1 MIHRSN
7 SQTRTT
13 ILLFT
18 LLSLIS
24 MAVTLPTNFLANA
37 SVFSTSERQSDHQR
51 NLKND
56 ANKHREDHHGAVH
69 VEGASHAPT
78 TIGRPT
84 IRVDRGDIS
93 TLDLTLGIGS
103 TEGMPKAPFKFEKED
118 TTGTNPK
125 IKVIDANGVK
135 WNVKFDE
142 EVHAEIAA
150 SRIVWAFGYN
160 VEESYYVSSAQVS
173 GVTGLGRAKK
183 FVGANGAI
191 TNAMFE
197 KRPDNIA
204 RRKNDWSWSSNPFSG
219 TKELS
224 GLILL
229 NVLVNNWDAKQT
241 NNGVLGIF
249 DKNGGVNEWYTVCD
263 WGGTFGK
270 YGSVFSHSKWTPRDF
285 EKESYIEGVS
295 GNTLKLHYK
304 GKMSASHSVP
314 LEHARWF
321 AGLANQLTDDQIRQ
335 AFKASG
341 ASETEIASFSNKIR
355 ERLNELKKATG
366 Q

>member
-1 MIHRSN
+1 MTHQSN
-7 SQTRTT
+7 SQTRT
-13 ILLFT
+13 IVLFT
-18 LLSLIS
+18 LLSLLLVAFS
-24 MAVTLPTNFLANA
+24 LPANFSANA
-37 SVFSTSERQSDHQR
+37 CVLSIPEGQSDQR
-51 NLKND
+51 DKFKEA
-56 ANKHREDHHGAVH
+56 ANKRGEDHRGTTNAESTPHG
-69 VEGASHAPT
+69 PT
-78 TIGRPT
+78 TIGRPV

-103 TEGMPKAPFKFEKED
+103 REGMPKPPFNFEKED

-142 EVHAEIAA
+142 EVHGEIAA

-160 VEESYYVSSAQVS
+160 VEESYYVPSAQIN

-191 TNAMFE
+191 TNALFE
-197 KRPDNIA
+197 KRPGNIA
-204 RRKNDWSWSSNPFSG
+204 RRKEPWSWSSNPFRG
-219 TKELS
+219 TRELS

-241 NNGVLGIF
+241 NNGVLGIL
-249 DKNGGVNEWYTVCD
+249 DENGAVNEWYTVCD

-270 YGSVFSHSKWTPRDF
+270 YSSVFSHSKWTPSDF
-285 EKESYIEGVS
+285 QKQAFIEGLS
-295 GNTLKLHYK
+295 GGTLKLHYK
-304 GKMSASHSVP
+304 GKMNTSPSVP

-321 AGLANQLTDDQIRQ
+321 AGLASQLTDTQIRQ
-335 AFKASG
+335 AFEASG
-341 ASETEIASFSNKIR
+341 ASQSEITIFSSKIR

>member
-1 MIHRSN
+1 MTHKTS
-7 SQTRTT
+7 SQTHS

-18 LLSLIS
+18 LLSLLSVAIS
-24 MAVTLPTNFLANA
+24 LPANFSASA
-37 SVFSTSERQSDHQR
+37 SVLSSPEGTSDQ
-51 NLKND
+51 NKFKND
-56 ANKHREDHHGAVH
+56 SKNKRNENHGGATTVG
-69 VEGASHAPT
+69 GASHAPT
-78 TIGRPT
+78 TIGRPVLR
-84 IRVDRGDIS
+84 IDRGDIS
-93 TLDLTLGIGS
+93 TLDLNLGIGS
-103 TEGMPKAPFKFEKED
+103 TEGMPKSPFKFEKED
-118 TTGTNPK
+118 TSGTNPK
-125 IKVIDANGVK
+125 IIVIDANGVK

-150 SRIVWAFGYN
+150 SRLVWAFGYN
-160 VEESYYVSSAQVS
+160 VEESYYVPSAQVS

-183 FVGANGAI
+183 FVGPNGSI
-191 TNAMFE
+191 SNAMFE

-204 RRKNDWSWSSNPFSG
+204 RRKDDWSWGSNPFSG

-241 NNGVLGIF
+241 NNGVLGEF

-285 EKESYIEGVS
+285 DKESYVEGVS

-304 GKMSASHSVP
+304 GKMGASHSVP

-321 AGLANQLTDDQIRQ
+321 AGLASQLTDDQIRQ
-335 AFKASG
+335 A
-341 ASETEIASFSNKIR
+341 
-355 ERLNELKKATG
+355 
-366 Q
+366 